1 MTKQWPTYLHRAN
14 PDGTFDSICI
24 RCFTTIASAV
34 TESGLAGPEVEH
46 VCAPS
51 TLSERDKPREK
62 TN

>member
-24 RCFTTIASAV
+24 RCFKTIASAV
-34 TESGLAGPEVEH
+34 TESGLAGPEVDH

-51 TLSERDKPREK
+51 SLSQRDTLREK